1 MSDTTSRLAE
11 IARWIAVLPAAL
23 LGALLTTFAVHWA
36 VMLISLLDRPDES
49 AITVNGKGLLASIDP
64 QVLERFG
71 YALFVPM
78 VLIAVGAKVAPRFK
92 FQTGIALAILWGL
105 LFGAAVVLALT
116 HGPFEW
122 KMLIAFGLAVVGVT
136 VGLMQTYKSQ

>member
-1 MSDTTSRLAE
+1 MSGTSLRLAE

-23 LGALLTTFAVHWA
+23 MGALLVSFPVHWA
-36 VMLISLLDRPDES
+36 VMLISLFDRPDES

-78 VLIAVGAKVAPRFK
+78 VLIVVGAKVAPRFK
-92 FQTGIALAILWGL
+92 FQTGIALAILWGV
-105 LFGAAVVLALT
+105 LFGAAVTLALT
-116 HGPFEW
+116 NGPFEW

-136 VGLMQTYKSQ
+136 VGLTQAHKS